1 MEERQA
7 SRLRE
12 LPDRI
17 GRYHVRTVL
26 GMGGFA
32 IVVRVYDEALD
43 GDAAIKI
50 LDVDHA
56 ENTDTRARF
65 IREAQLLRRVHSPH
79 VVAVHD
85 VGELADGRPY
95 LVMEFAAG
103 GSLASRLTPGPGV
116 DPESLVSVIR
126 ALASGLEALHEAG
139 VVHRD
144 VKPAN
149 LLILARR
156 EQGSLRIISDVGP
169 ASASG
174 P

>member
-26 GMGGFA
+26 GIGGFA
-32 IVVRVYDEALD
+32 IVVRAYDEALD

-50 LDVDHA
+50 LDAVHA
-56 ENTDTRARF
+56 DNPDIHARF

-85 VGELADGRPY
+85 VGELPDGRPY
-95 LVMEFAAG
+95 LVMEFAGG
-103 GSLASRLTPGPGV
+103 GSLAGRLAPGPGV
-116 DPESLVSVIR
+116 DTESLVTVIR
-126 ALASGLEALHEAG
+126 ALASGLDPLHAAG

-144 VKPAN
+144 VKPA
-149 LLILARR
+149 
-156 EQGSLRIISDVGP
+156 
-169 ASASG
+169 
-174 P
+174 